1 MVSPFHFPPFILN
14 NILYLKV
21 IFLCKILT
29 SMLLER
35 VLMYF
40 WVFVLKDN
48 SLSMLS
54 EHLFYKRMTLLMQ
67 LNFLTLVTSNYME
80 DRIIGYSYK

>member
-1 MVSPFHFPPFILN
+1 
-14 NILYLKV
+14 
-21 IFLCKILT
+21 
-29 SMLLER
+29 
-35 VLMYF
+35 MYF

-54 EHLFYKRMTLLMQ
+54 EHLFYKRMTFLMQ